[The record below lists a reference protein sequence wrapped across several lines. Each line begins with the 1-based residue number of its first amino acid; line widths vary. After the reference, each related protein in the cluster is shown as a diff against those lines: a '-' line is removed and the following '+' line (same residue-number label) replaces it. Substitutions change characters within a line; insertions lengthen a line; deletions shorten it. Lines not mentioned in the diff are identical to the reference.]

1 MLNNNMVRDNREE
14 RMEKILTGIV
24 KTYIETAMPVAS
36 KALVYKYRLKIS
48 PATVRNIMSELE
60 GLGYL
65 KNLHTSSGRV
75 PTDKGYRYY
84 VNMVMDQEQLSPS
97 EKKKILMHIIN
108 VQWDEVERLFM
119 NALQVVTKYTN
130 QPSLLVYHRVRNVY
144 VEKIDLVYINKF
156 KVLFIIVADNGD
168 VLHLFIEDEHI
179 PSIDELSSFLKF
191 ANRELQGQ
199 SLFEI
204 KSYIKRKLISS
215 DDSFYRLFSS
225 LFNLIINSLDK
236 MDEKIFMYFG
246 ANRIIQYPEFRNVD
260 ILEKVMNLIE
270 EGSVLTKIMES
281 DINGSDINI
290 HIGEESESMDIK
302 NCCIVTSKYK
312 VKDRALGTI
321 GILGPTRIPYAR
333 SISVVK
339 YVSDVLTQALD
350 SAIF

>member
-1 MLNNNMVRDNREE
+1 MARDNREE
-14 RMEKILTGIV
+14 RKERILTGIV

-60 GLGYL
+60 ELGYL

-119 NALQVVTKYTN
+119 NTLQLVTKYTN
-130 QPSLLVYHRVRNVY
+130 QPSLLIYQRVRNVY
-144 VEKIDLVYINKF
+144 VEKIDLVYINNF
-156 KVLFIIVADNGD
+156 KILLIIIADNGD
-168 VLHLFIEDEHI
+168 VLHLFIEDENI
-179 PSIDELSSFLKF
+179 PSIDELGSFLKF

-204 KSYIKRKLISS
+204 KNYIKRKLISL
-215 DDSFYRLFSS
+215 DDSFYRLFSP
-225 LFNLIINSLDK
+225 LFNLVIASLEK

-246 ANRIIQYPEFRNVD
+246 VNRIIQYPEFRDID
-260 ILEKVMNLIE
+260 ILEKIMNLFE
-270 EGSVLTKIMES
+270 EGSILNKIMEN
-281 DINGSDINI
+281 DINASDINI
-290 HIGEESESMDIK
+290 HIGAESNYIDIE
-302 NCCIVTSKYK
+302 NCCLVTSRYK
-312 VKDRALGTI
+312 VKNRALGTI

-333 SISVVK
+333 SISVIK
-339 YVSDVLTQALD
+339 YISDVLTQALD
-350 SAIF
+350 SAVF

>member
-1 MLNNNMVRDNREE
+1 MVKNNKEE
-14 RMEKILTGIV
+14 RMERILTGIV

-36 KALVYKYRLKIS
+36 KALVCKYRLKVS

-60 GLGYL
+60 ELGYL
-65 KNLHTSSGRV
+65 KNLHTSSGRI

-84 VNMVMDQEQLSPS
+84 VNMIMDQEQLSPS

-108 VQWDEVERLFM
+108 VQWDEVDSLFM

-130 QPSLLVYHRVRNVY
+130 QPSLLIYHRVRNVY

-156 KVLFIIVADNGD
+156 KVLFIIIADNGD
-168 VLHLFIEDEHI
+168 VLHLLIEDEHM
-179 PSIDELSSFLKF
+179 SSMDELSSFLKF

-204 KSYIKRKLISS
+204 KNHIKRKLISL

-225 LFNLIINSLDK
+225 LFNLIINSLEK

-246 ANRIIQYPEFRNVD
+246 ANRIIQYPEFRD
-260 ILEKVMNLIE
+260 IDVLERVMKLLE
-270 EGSVLTKIMES
+270 EGSALTKIMEG
-281 DINGSDINI
+281 DVTGSDINI
-290 HIGEESESMDIK
+290 HIGEESAFMDIK
-302 NCCIVTSKYK
+302 NCCVVTSKYK
-312 VKDRALGTI
+312 VKNRTLGTI

>member
-1 MLNNNMVRDNREE
+1 MARDNREE
-14 RMEKILTGIV
+14 RKERILTGIV

-60 GLGYL
+60 ELGYL

-97 EKKKILMHIIN
+97 EKKKILMRIIN

-119 NALQVVTKYTN
+119 NTLQLVTKYTN
-130 QPSLLVYHRVRNVY
+130 QPSLLIYQRVRNVY
-144 VEKIDLVYINKF
+144 VEKIDLVYINNF
-156 KVLFIIVADNGD
+156 KILFIIIADNGD
-168 VLHLFIEDEHI
+168 VLHLFIEDENI
-179 PSIDELSSFLKF
+179 PSINELGSFLKF

-204 KSYIKRKLISS
+204 KNYIKRKLISL
-215 DDSFYRLFSS
+215 DDSFYRLFSP
-225 LFNLIINSLDK
+225 LFNLVIASLEK

-246 ANRIIQYPEFRNVD
+246 VNRIIQYPEFKDID
-260 ILEKVMNLIE
+260 ILEKIMNLFE
-270 EGSVLTKIMES
+270 EGSILNKIMEN
-281 DINGSDINI
+281 DINASDINI
-290 HIGEESESMDIK
+290 HIGAESNYIDIE
-302 NCCIVTSKYK
+302 NCCIVTSRYK
-312 VKDRALGTI
+312 VKNRALGTI

-333 SISVVK
+333 SISVIK
-339 YVSDVLTQALD
+339 YISDVLTQALD
-350 SAIF
+350 SALF